1 MNFLSHYYFDKDT
14 NPYQILGS
22 VLPDLFK
29 NATKVRLHPEK
40 NPSAFM
46 ANPKVSK
53 IFMGWNNHLA
63 VDKYFHN
70 STFFFEN
77 TARIKIDIKP
87 MLEES
92 LFRPSFLAHITLE
105 LILDHLLL
113 TQQIVH
119 VDAFYTALQNVE
131 EEVIEEFL
139 TISGVIDSR
148 DFMRFFTSF
157 MKSRYLF
164 KYEQTASISYALNQI
179 CMRVWPE
186 QLDDN
191 QLLALTH
198 VVSNYSDDLSG
209 EYLNIFKEIHPL
221 LPHIQPSI

>member
-29 NATKVRLHPEK
+29 NATKIRLHPEK
-40 NPSAFM
+40 NPSAFL

-53 IFMGWNNHLA
+53 ILMGWNNHLA

-191 QLLALTH
+191 QLLVLTH

-209 EYLNIFKEIHPL
+209 EYLNIFKEIHSL